1 MDNQNQ
7 QNLNTPPQPPVNPIS
22 PTSKKFNNKTIIVL
36 IVIVLTATAVGFL
49 IFKKPTLVSTNTPVN
64 SNYDK
69 TSLSWA
75 YVYGPEN
82 GKVKVYLY
90 APDQSSTINQNPW
103 GFAFEGDTII
113 SGHYKLIMDPST
125 EEDGL
130 GGGWSSAQVDLGEL
144 QFNPKRPL
152 TDGKLH
158 SLQLDQNGY
167 QDSLAFYQYG
177 SSNTDVIYIYRYL
190 SDKFSQVHFVA
201 KNGKVENFTE
211 TGLGGE
217 LQSNPDGTFTSEW
230 YDNSK
235 GYVTTKWS
243 YNSSDNNLHEIKT
256 AVSTN
261 SSQSAS
267 VSSNQ
272 KTGCSLLPYI
282 GTTTL
287 SQLPYYSPSYDGV
300 DEDLRGGMIC
310 NFAINSK
317 LLVFTFHFL
326 GQPDNTFGNI
336 QITQGD
342 STKIIQT
349 ITNYTDPNALAP
361 AKSSSVLKPVDVN
374 FDGYLDLP
382 VLNNCGAT
390 GNCSY
395 DFYLYDPTTNQ
406 FLKNSFLTNLGGF
419 KPDQI
424 DSVKKQITASWN
436 SSVADWQQATYQ
448 YQGGQYVL
456 IKKVMSS
463 WDRDKNM
470 VTVETYELHDGKMEL
485 TNSTTTPE

>member
-1 MDNQNQ
+1 M
-7 QNLNTPPQPPVNPIS
+7 
-22 PTSKKFNNKTIIVL
+22 KKILIILGL
-36 IVIVLTATAVGFL
+36 IVVIGGLLWFG
-49 IFKKPTLVSTNTPVN
+49 
-64 SNYDK
+64 
-69 TSLSWA
+69 LSYWI
-75 YVYGPEN
+75 G
-82 GKVKVYLY
+82 GSIGGGGMQQY
-90 APDQSSTINQNPW
+90 APDTVQAGEPADI
-103 GFAFEGDTII
+103 TII
-113 SGHYKLIMDPST
+113 AT
-125 EEDGL
+125 AT
-130 GGGWSSAQVDLGEL
+130 GGGGNIQGRFTNLSLHYRLVGENTYKAIQPQQIDLPDNFKTVQSKTFQSETYKFTIPPYPKGTTGEIEYYTEMT
-144 QFNPKRPL
+144 F
-152 TDGKLH
+152 D
-158 SLQLDQNGY
+158 GY
-167 QDSLAFYQYG
+167 QSHQDG
-177 SSNTDVIYIYRYL
+177 VKKIKIISS
-190 SDKFSQVHFVA
+190 
-201 KNGKVENFTE
+201 
-211 TGLGGE
+211 
-217 LQSNPDGTFTSEW
+217 P
-230 YDNSK
+230 
-235 GYVTTKWS
+235 TT
-243 YNSSDNNLHEIKT
+243 
-256 AVSTN
+256 
-261 SSQSAS
+261 SAS

-272 KTGCSLLPYI
+272 KTGCSLLPYT

-310 NFAINSK
+310 NFTINSK
-317 LLVFTFHFL
+317 LPVFTFHFL
-326 GQPDNTFGNI
+326 GQPDNTLGNI

-349 ITNYTDPNALAP
+349 ITNDTDPNALAP

-382 VLNNCGAT
+382 ILNNCGAT

-448 YQGGQYVL
+448 YQGGQYVM
-456 IKKVMSS
+456 IKKVISS

-470 VTVETYELHDGKMEL
+470 GTVETYELHDSKMEL